1 MFPRHPSLPLL
12 KLSFLVSINI
22 SHQISQLNLNF
33 NAKNNTNKKKISIY
47 SIHSPLTDFKP
58 NTQVCWK
65 KITDQKLI
73 TVRKN
78 QTLLNS
84 SSKKCLMF
92 RHTVLFILSKE
103 VPTGCSIQIQIFQ
116 LIKGSMEY

>member
-47 SIHSPLTDFKP
+47 SIHSPLTDFRP

-92 RHTVLFILSKE
+92 RHTVLLYCQRKYPLAAAFRYRY
-103 VPTGCSIQIQIFQ
+103 FN
-116 LIKGSMEY
+116 